1 MWALSAF
8 RVDSRA
14 HFACDLGRAFCAAG
28 RRRVP
33 FAFALRMVIRA
44 HNGAPALGSPAPEAL
59 RERVRREWAGL
70 RCCCE
75 AVFVVRLPGV
85 AGVRNGRRSWEPP
98 FDLLSGSGVRA
109 CVPKGRHLCA
119 RKRALYALPAMSVY
133 RSRGVLSVR
142 KRTSCRDG
150 VMYGVFRGLADCG
163 VLLVRGESRGDS
175 TELEG
180 SLGSF
185 FCASMLDTAR
195 GTARSRVLR
204 GGSYCR
210 RVARD
215 ARRSCVPVHVGSRS
229 DGVSSMPF
237 ATVRCLVSVTHDG
250 LRW

>member
-1 MWALSAF
+1 M
-8 RVDSRA
+8 VGG
-14 HFACDLGRAFCAAG
+14 LGNPHSIC
-28 RRRVP
+28 
-33 FAFALRMVIRA
+33 
-44 HNGAPALGSPAPEAL
+44 S
-59 RERVRREWAGL
+59 
-70 RCCCE
+70 
-75 AVFVVRLPGV
+75 V
-85 AGVRNGRRSWEPP
+85 AR
-98 FDLLSGSGVRA
+98 GVRA

-195 GTARSRVLR
+195 GTARSRGLR
-204 GGSYCR
+204 GGLAARASPSMLVVALTAFLRCR
-210 RVARD
+210 
-215 ARRSCVPVHVGSRS
+215 SR
-229 DGVSSMPF
+229 P
-237 ATVRCLVSVTHDG
+237 
-250 LRW
+250 